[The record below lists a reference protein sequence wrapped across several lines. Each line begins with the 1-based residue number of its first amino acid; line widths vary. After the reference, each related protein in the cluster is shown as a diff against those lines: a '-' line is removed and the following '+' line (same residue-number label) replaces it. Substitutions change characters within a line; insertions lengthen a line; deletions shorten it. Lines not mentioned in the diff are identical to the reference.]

1 MGDRNNKL
9 YHRAVTVRATRNS
22 IHEILCNDGIVVDT
36 AETVKIEAE
45 RFFREFLQHEPQD
58 FEEITVENLEDIL
71 PYRCTEEDSA
81 RLIKEVTIDE
91 IQRVLFSM
99 PRDKS
104 SGPDGYTVEF
114 FKAAWQTVGPEF
126 IIAVKSFFAKGFLP
140 KGINTTILAL
150 IPKRLEAR
158 ETKDYLPISCC
169 NVLYKVVSK
178 IIANR
183 LKTTL
188 PEFIA
193 LNQLAFVK
201 GRLLIENLLLA
212 TEIVKEYHK
221 ESISERCA
229 IKFDISKAFDTVQW
243 PFLLSTLKAMKFP
256 QEFIHWISLC
266 VTTASFLVQVNGEL
280 AGYFRSRRGLRQ
292 GCALSPYL
300 FVISMNVLSKLLDK
314 ATSERRIGYHLR
326 CQKMDLTHKSFADD
340 ILVFTDGK
348 IRSLDSIVEVFEYF
362 AKISGLEIS
371 LEKSTI
377 YLAGVSDA
385 RRHEME
391 SRYSIQSGKLPVRYL
406 RLPLL
411 TKRMRIADYM
421 PLLDRIKSRISSWT
435 ARHLSMAGR
444 LALIHQLL
452 SA

>member
-1 MGDRNNKL
+1 M
-9 YHRAVTVRATRNS
+9 
-22 IHEILCNDGIVVDT
+22 
-36 AETVKIEAE
+36 
-45 RFFREFLQHEPQD
+45 
-58 FEEITVENLEDIL
+58 
-71 PYRCTEEDSA
+71 
-81 RLIKEVTIDE
+81 
-91 IQRVLFSM
+91 
-99 PRDKS
+99 
-104 SGPDGYTVEF
+104 
-114 FKAAWQTVGPEF
+114 
-126 IIAVKSFFAKGFLP
+126 
-140 KGINTTILAL
+140 
-150 IPKRLEAR
+150 
-158 ETKDYLPISCC
+158 
-169 NVLYKVVSK
+169 
-178 IIANR
+178 
-183 LKTTL
+183 
-188 PEFIA
+188 
-193 LNQLAFVK
+193 
-201 GRLLIENLLLA
+201 
-212 TEIVKEYHK
+212 
-221 ESISERCA
+221 
-229 IKFDISKAFDTVQW
+229 QW

-314 ATSERRIGYHLR
+314 AASERRIGYHPR
-326 CQKMDLTHKSFADD
+326 CQKMDLTHMSFADD
-340 ILVFTDGK
+340 ILVFTDGN

-385 RRHEME
+385 RRQEME

-406 RLPLL
+406 KLPLL
-411 TKRMRIADYM
+411 TKRMTIADYK